1 MSASHVL
8 YMDHA
13 ATSPIRPQAREAM
26 LTALELGAN
35 ASSVHSLG
43 RKAKLIV
50 EEART
55 QVLDLVG
62 GYGAKL
68 VFTSSGTEANNLA
81 LHQAIVRDDIT
92 HLIISDGE
100 HDSIYTA
107 ANYVGKPVLKWPLLP
122 SGLAD
127 LEALKA
133 LLAQVEGRAFVA
145 LMLVNNET
153 GIIQPVAEAAE
164 IVHAAGGWL
173 HVDAVQAAG
182 KINIDIET
190 LGADSLTLTAHKIGG
205 PVGVGALVYN
215 SGHTILPMITGGGQ
229 EQGLR
234 AGTENVAG
242 LAAFGV
248 AALAARVCEGLPQQ
262 TSNEA
267 ALKALGAHII
277 GEDVPRVSGITCLAV
292 PDWSSQLQLIH
303 MDMAGICVSSGSACS
318 SGKVKHS
325 RVLNAMGLENLSSGV
340 LRISTGWSSQPADWG
355 RFFEVWSGG
364 YQTFRARQKTN
375 KSTKLNIKEKA

>member
-1 MSASHVL
+1 M
-8 YMDHA
+8 
-13 ATSPIRPQAREAM
+13 
-26 LTALELGAN
+26 
-35 ASSVHSLG
+35 
-43 RKAKLIV
+43 
-50 EEART
+50 
-55 QVLDLVG
+55 
-62 GYGAKL
+62 
-68 VFTSSGTEANNLA
+68 FTSGGTEANNLA
-81 LHQAIVRDDIT
+81 LHQAKARNDIT

-107 ANYVGKPVLKWPLLP
+107 ANYVRKPVLKWPLLP

-153 GIIQPVAEAAE
+153 GIIQPVAEAAK

-182 KINIDIET
+182 KINIDFSA
-190 LGADSLTLTAHKIGG
+190 LSADSLTLTAHKIGG
-205 PVGVGALVYN
+205 PVGVGALAYN
-215 SGHTILPMITGGGQ
+215 SDHTIVPMITGGGQ

-242 LAAFGV
+242 LAAFGT
-248 AALAARVCEGLPQQ
+248 AALTVQPCERVLSQQAAV
-262 TSNEA
+262 EA
-267 ALKALGAHII
+267 ALKALGARII
-277 GEDVPRVSGITCLAV
+277 GEDVPRVPGITCLAV

-318 SGKVKHS
+318 SGKVKQS
-325 RVLNAMGLENLSSGV
+325 RILNAMGLENLSGGV
-340 LRISTGWSSQPADWG
+340 LRISTGWSSQPADWT

-364 YQTFRARQKTN
+364 YQTFRARQ
-375 KSTKLNIKEKA
+375 STKLNIKEQA

>member
-1 MSASHVL
+1 MSASTVL

-13 ATSPIRPQAREAM
+13 ATSPLRPQAREAM

-43 RKAKLIV
+43 RRAKMIV
-50 EEART
+50 EEARA

-68 VFTSSGTEANNLA
+68 IFTSGGTEANNMA
-81 LHQAIVRDDIT
+81 LHQARVREDIT

-127 LEALKA
+127 LEALRT

-153 GIIQPVAEAAE
+153 GIIQPVADAAE
-164 IVHAAGGWL
+164 IVRAAGGWL

-182 KINIDIET
+182 KINIDFDV
-190 LGADSLTLTAHKIGG
+190 LGADSLTLTGHKIGG

-215 SGHTILPMITGGGQ
+215 GDHTIIPMITGGGQ

-242 LAAFGV
+242 LAAFGA
-248 AALAARVCEGLPQQ
+248 AALAVQLCERLPQQ
-262 TSNEA
+262 TAVEA
-267 ALKALGAHII
+267 ALKELDARII
-277 GEDVPRVSGITCLAV
+277 GGDVARVPGITCLAV

-325 RVLNAMGLENLSSGV
+325 RVLNAMGLENLSGGV
-340 LRISTGWSSQPADWG
+340 LRISTGWSSQPADWD

-364 YQTFRARQKTN
+364 YKAFRARQ
-375 KSTKLNIKEKA
+375 STKLNIKEQA

>member
-1 MSASHVL
+1 MSASPVL

-13 ATSPIRPQAREAM
+13 ATSPLRPQAREAM
-26 LTALELGAN
+26 LAAFELGAN

-43 RKAKLIV
+43 RKAKMIV

-55 QVLDLVG
+55 QILDLVG

-68 VFTSSGTEANNLA
+68 VFTSGGTEANNLA
-81 LHQAIVRDDIT
+81 LHQARVREDIT

-107 ANYVGKPVLKWPLLP
+107 ANYGGKPILKWPLLP

-133 LLAQVEGRAFVA
+133 LLAQVEGKAFVA
-145 LMLVNNET
+145 LMSVNNET

-164 IVHAAGGWL
+164 IVRSAGGWL

-182 KINIDIET
+182 KINIDFDV
-190 LGADSLTLTAHKIGG
+190 LGADSLTVTAHKIGG
-205 PVGVGALVYN
+205 PVGVGALVYK
-215 SGHTILPMITGGGQ
+215 SDHAIMSMITGGGQ

-234 AGTENVAG
+234 AGTENIAG
-242 LAAFGV
+242 LAAFGA
-248 AALAARVCEGLPQQ
+248 AALAVQSCERLPQQ
-262 TSNEA
+262 ISIEA
-267 ALKALGAHII
+267 ALKALGARII
-277 GEDVPRVSGITCLAV
+277 GEDVARVPGITCLAV
-292 PDWSSQLQLIH
+292 QDWSSQLQLIH
-303 MDMAGICVSSGSACS
+303 MDMAGICISSGSACS
-318 SGKVKHS
+318 SGKVKQS
-325 RVLNAMGLENLSSGV
+325 RVLNAMGLENLSGGV
-340 LRISTGWSSQPADWG
+340 LRISTGWSSQPADWA

-375 KSTKLNIKEKA
+375 KSTKLNIKEQA

>member
-1 MSASHVL
+1 MSASTVL

-13 ATSPIRPQAREAM
+13 ATSPLRPQAREAM
-26 LTALELGAN
+26 LATFELGAN

-43 RKAKLIV
+43 RKAKMIV
-50 EEART
+50 EEARA

-62 GYGAKL
+62 GHGAKL
-68 VFTSSGTEANNLA
+68 VFTSGGTEANNLA
-81 LHQAIVRDDIT
+81 LHQARVRDNIT
-92 HLIISDGE
+92 HLIISYGE

-133 LLAQVEGRAFVA
+133 LLAQVEGKAFVA

-153 GIIQPVAEAAE
+153 GIIQPVAESAE

-182 KINIDIET
+182 KINIDFEA
-190 LGADSLTLTAHKIGG
+190 LGVDSLTLTAHKIGG

-215 SGHTILPMITGGGQ
+215 SDHTIIPMITGGGQ

-242 LAAFGV
+242 LAAFGA
-248 AALAARVCEGLPQQ
+248 AALEAQLCERLPQQ
-262 TSNEA
+262 TSTEE
-267 ALKALGAHII
+267 ALKELGARII
-277 GEDVPRVSGITCLAV
+277 GEDVARVSGITCLAV

-318 SGKVKHS
+318 SGKVKQS
-325 RVLNAMGLENLSSGV
+325 RVLNAMGLENLSGGV
-340 LRISTGWSSQPADWG
+340 LRISTGWSSQPTDWE

-364 YQTFRARQKTN
+364 YEAFRARQ
-375 KSTKLNIKEKA
+375 STKLNIKEQA